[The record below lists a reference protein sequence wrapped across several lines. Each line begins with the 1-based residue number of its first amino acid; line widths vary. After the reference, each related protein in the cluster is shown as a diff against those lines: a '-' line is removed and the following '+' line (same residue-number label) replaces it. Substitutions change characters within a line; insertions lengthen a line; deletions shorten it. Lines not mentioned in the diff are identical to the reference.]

1 MENPILEILIK
12 IPGIIVGLTFHEFV
26 HGLIAYMFGDLTPKR
41 EGRLTLNPIS
51 HIDPI
56 GLILLF
62 FMNFG
67 WARPIH
73 TNPSNFKNKKRTM
86 ILVALG
92 GPIANLLVAIIFTII
107 LKLMLYYNL
116 RYDLAFQIVQY
127 GIYINIILGIFNLI
141 PIPPLDGSKIFFNLI
156 PPRTYFKIIQY
167 EYILQIALIILLF
180 MNIIPRFLNPIVM
193 IIYNLL
199 LSLFG
204 LL

>member
-1 MENPILEILIK
+1 MENTILVILIK
-12 IPGIIVGLTFHEFV
+12 IPGIIVGLTFHEFI

-73 TNPSNFKNKKRTM
+73 TNPSNFKNKRAM

-92 GPIANLLVAIIFTII
+92 GPYSHVLVAIIFTII
-107 LKLMLYYNL
+107 LKLC
-116 RYDLAFQIVQY
+116 F
-127 GIYINIILGIFNLI
+127 III
-141 PIPPLDGSKIFFNLI
+141 
-156 PPRTYFKIIQY
+156 
-167 EYILQIALIILLF
+167 
-180 MNIIPRFLNPIVM
+180 
-193 IIYNLL
+193 
-199 LSLFG
+199 
-204 LL
+204 